1 MDSGMEQNISKI
13 LVFFLF
19 FIALIINFHYG
30 SIGVFPIDTFGHF
43 DPAYRI
49 LNGASPFKDY
59 WTTTGVSVD
68 YIQSLFFL
76 IFGVNWFAYIIHPSL
91 LNGIL
96 AVSIFYFFK
105 RFELNKYFCF
115 FYALC
120 FALLAYQSV

>member
-1 MDSGMEQNISKI
+1 M
-13 LVFFLF
+13 
-19 FIALIINFHYG
+19 
-30 SIGVFPIDTFGHF
+30 
-43 DPAYRI
+43 
-49 LNGASPFKDY
+49 
-59 WTTTGVSVD
+59 SVD

-120 FALLAYQSV
+120 FALLAYPSVGVPFTDHHSSFFSLLGIIFLITAIKVNKFF